1 MAELAITKSVGSL
14 KKLFNKVKEIYF
26 FKTPNQTP
34 ASLAT
39 ADMELPV
46 VSDGVTY
53 NSGAADVTK
62 VKLTTG
68 ALWTSMAEAGDAD
81 ISYQIATFA
90 SDIVE
95 TFLNKVGDASNPAAT
110 ISGNSYEGQGYNLQP
125 KKVTCG
131 LLMCSEDKEVLIF
144 MPNVE
149 VYSTVV
155 VEQGKPGYINCTCSP
170 LEDTAGAAIYFLSKK
185 TDE

>member
-1 MAELAITKSVGSL
+1 MAELAITSSVGSI
-14 KKLFNKVKEIYF
+14 KKLFNKVKEIYYF
-26 FKTPNQTP
+26 QKANTKPSEIT
-34 ASLAT
+34 A

-53 NSGAADVTK
+53 NTGAADVTK

-81 ISYQIATFA
+81 ISFQIATF
-90 SDIVE
+90 DPTVVG
-95 TFLNKVGDASNPAAT
+95 TFLNSTGSKQTVTAT
-110 ISGNSYEGQGYNLQP
+110 IGGNSYEAQGFNLQP

-131 LLMCSEDKEVLIF
+131 LLMCSEDKDVLIF

-149 VYSTVV
+149 VYSTLVI
-155 VEQGKPGYINCTCSP
+155 EQGKPGYINAVCSP
-170 LEDTAGAAIYFLSKK
+170 LEDADGAAIYLLPKK
-185 TDE
+185 GEE